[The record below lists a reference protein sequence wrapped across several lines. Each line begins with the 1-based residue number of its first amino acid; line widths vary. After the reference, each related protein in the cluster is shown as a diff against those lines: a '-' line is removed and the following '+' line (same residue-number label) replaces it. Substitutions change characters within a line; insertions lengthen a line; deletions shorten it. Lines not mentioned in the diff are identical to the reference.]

1 MQVAAE
7 SHRASVINNH
17 SSTNC
22 TDTQILYKKYWH
34 INIYIYAYLVFVR
47 PAVAQCTPREQLKNV
62 KWTIKYTITAADKTK
77 NPPIQRAW
85 KRKIGESSILMVV
98 TLTLLGSTEFRGS
111 VASRMSTEE
120 GFGRSD
126 KNGGK
131 NSNTSTR
138 KQVFQ
143 KVDEQPWLRKIGQ
156 IIAPKFC
163 QLRMSDPPSFLTDV
177 RLVAAQP
184 HSLWLVNKQNLS
196 GLIPRKSLQFLPTSY
211 CYDAKSVV
219 VQNSQHL
226 Q

>member
-17 SSTNC
+17 SSTYC

-77 NPPIQRAW
+77 NPPIQSAW
-85 KRKIGESSILMVV
+85 KWKIGECSILMVV

-111 VASRMSTEE
+111 VASRMSTKE
-120 GFGRSD
+120 GFGHSD

-131 NSNTSTR
+131 KSNTSTR
-138 KQVFQ
+138 KQVFRSRRAAMAT
-143 KVDEQPWLRKIGQ
+143 ENRSNYSAKILST
-156 IIAPKFC
+156 AHERPAKF
-163 QLRMSDPPSFLTDV
+163 LDTYV

-184 HSLWLVNKQNLS
+184 RPLWLENNQN
-196 GLIPRKSLQFLPTSY
+196 FL
-211 CYDAKSVV
+211 A
-219 VQNSQHL
+219 
-226 Q
+226 